1 MGLDVDK
8 MEPWVRDY
16 YINKQKKIAQRS
28 LSGDASS
35 GPSSQ

>member
-16 YINKQKKIAQRS
+16 YINKQKKIAQTS
-28 LSGDASS
+28 LSGDTSG
-35 GPSSQ
+35 GPSGQ